1 MLGHT
6 IIVLSGEMC
15 GHGMSVIGGKEAWHE
30 MNETAEPRCGDYL
43 VLYPKCCGQGW
54 LLSFD
59 QSGSG
64 AKATFAIKVK
74 KKAEKI
80 KVKSRLGKLVVS
92 SRVPS

>member
-43 VLYPKCCGQGW
+43 VYIQSNVSKDGW
-54 LLSFD
+54 SQNLANYLNGYFESN
-59 QSGSG
+59 
-64 AKATFAIKVK
+64 
-74 KKAEKI
+74 
-80 KVKSRLGKLVVS
+80 L
-92 SRVPS
+92 